1 MWRRPPR
8 GPRNPRPHAGCPER
22 RALGISFPAPDGRL
36 LPPAPLPEGRRCP
49 GRGVWEPQ
57 ALPPATLLAGR
68 AAAQLRGD
76 VSPPSPASGGPE
88 PAFRRRVVRPRGA
101 AGCPVAPGP
110 GRGLRPATGGQ
121 GPGRADPVG
130 MCGPAG
136 PGARARG
143 VSPRAGPTWVCRAW
157 GCAEARTRRARGRR
171 PPLGPPAGCVLAS
184 AREVSLH
191 PSSGFLVKSLKPKA
205 PGLSHAARLLL
216 RNSE

>member
-36 LPPAPLPEGRRCP
+36 LPPAPDEGSGSHGRCHQP
-49 GRGVWEPQ
+49 RCSQGGPRPSSG
-57 ALPPATLLAGR
+57 
-68 AAAQLRGD
+68 GD
-76 VSPPSPASGGPE
+76 VSPPSPASGGPQ

-101 AGCPVAPGP
+101 AGCPAAPGP

-136 PGARARG
+136 PGTRARG

-184 AREVSLH
+184 ARAALLH
-191 PSSGFLVKSLKPKA
+191 PSSGFLVRSLNPKPQA
-205 PGLSHAARLLL
+205 FRTL
-216 RNSE
+216 RDFC